1 MKVNP
6 QKSVRIICE
15 KPLLI
20 FLFCL
25 FLSSCHSPQPT
36 PSLPHE
42 ATIVRLLEKAD
53 SLMREDSLFYY
64 SEYHYSKSRLCFN
77 DSAILAYQDSAIK
90 LNPLRRKSYLAQYF
104 YLIRSR
110 QFSLLYPL
118 LHRMD
123 MQADTLIDAD
133 LRSMKA
139 ILADD
144 AGFTDIA
151 RKYFLKADSCYDILI
166 TRHREDSLLYGVY
179 RLNKTLNLSLMQNDF
194 TPLHRELEVF
204 KASLHD
210 SITGLEMLEHL
221 QSKKAYYD
229 YLFKENHSTP
239 LPKLSLKEHRKLRA
253 AVHQALE
260 KSTHPAAQCVRGVG
274 YRDADGGVEIWIK
287 SDEDRT
293 IADFRKYVFD
303 APYVYF
309 LRIEEF
315 KITDNTV
322 YPITR

>member
-1 MKVNP
+1 MKNTIGIF
-6 QKSVRIICE
+6 VRNLL
-15 KPLLI
+15 PLLLPAL
-20 FLFCL
+20 FLF
-25 FLSSCHSPQPT
+25 SCRPGTQPA
-36 PSLPHE
+36 PSLPNE

-64 SEYHYSKSRLCFN
+64 SDYNYSKPRLCYN

-110 QFSLLYPL
+110 QFSPIYML

-123 MQADTLIDAD
+123 MQADTLITAD
-133 LRSMKA
+133 LRFMKA
-139 ILADD
+139 TLADD
-144 AGFTDIA
+144 AGCTDIA
-151 RKYFLKADSCYDILI
+151 RKYFRKADSCYDILI
-166 TRHREDSLLYGVY
+166 AEHREDSLLYGVY
-179 RLNKTLNLSLMQNDF
+179 RFNKALNLSLAQNDF
-194 TPLHRELEVF
+194 APLRQELEIF
-204 KASLHD
+204 KASHHD
-210 SITGLEMLEHL
+210 SIGGLEIFEGL

-229 YLFKENHSTP
+229 YLFREDHSTP
-239 LPKLSLKEHRKLRA
+239 LPKLSLKEHWKLRA

-260 KSTHPAAQCVRGVG
+260 KSTHPAAGCVRGVG

-287 SDEDRT
+287 SNEDRT

-315 KITDNTV
+315 KIFDDTA